1 MSVTVII
8 PARNEEKNI
17 SDSVKSLLNQTAKP
31 PKIIIVLDR
40 CTDNTEKVVD
50 ELISTNKE
58 ISKVI
63 KKSTKYPK
71 TFMKAYLIAE
81 TINVGLEKAKP
92 FSEFIM
98 IANADSIFSKD
109 YLKECLEIFAN
120 DEKCGMVGFAHYSN
134 ISGSGYL
141 IRGSILP
148 NLNNQI
154 KECAAED
161 TYVQF
166 SVLNL
171 GYTIKNLKKSTVTLL
186 RERGGTS
193 VPERIKYSFS
203 KGYASYTL
211 GYSFS
216 YELARSVYWMRKGNF
231 SSFAIIL
238 GFTYAQLKKV
248 EKLDIATTDIVKQWQ
263 KKRMDSELFKK
274 TF

>member
-1 MSVTVII
+1 MEVTVIV
-8 PARNEEKNI
+8 PAKNEEKNI
-17 SDSVKSLLNQTAKP
+17 FHSIKSLLDQTIKP
-31 PKIIIVLDR
+31 LKIIIVLDR
-40 CTDNTEKVVD
+40 CTDNTEKIVD
-50 ELISTNKE
+50 ELINKNKG
-58 ISKVI
+58 IIKII

-71 TFMKAYLIAE
+71 TIIKAYCIAE

-109 YLKECLEIFAN
+109 YLKECLNIFTN

-141 IRGSILP
+141 IRSSILP

-161 TYVQF
+161 TYIQF

-171 GYTIKNLKKSTVTLL
+171 GYSIKNLKKSTVTLL
-186 RERGGTS
+186 RERGGNS
-193 VPERIKYSFS
+193 IFERIKYSFS

-211 GYSFS
+211 GYSFG
-216 YELARSVYWMRKGNF
+216 YELVRTIYWILKGNF

-238 GFTYAQLKKV
+238 GFTYALLKKI
-248 EKLDIATTDIVKQWQ
+248 EKLDIASTDIVKQWQ
-263 KKRMDSELFKK
+263 KKRINLELFKK